1 MEFISLKNVSVESKI
16 LLLKEIGYN
25 SDGEFV
31 LDAQGNKVIDKYIE
45 IPVKINNMAI
55 LPGSTIILD
64 DNELSLASYLEEKG
78 DFATP
83 APFRALFPFA
93 LFPPSRP

>member
-78 DFATP
+78 EDVF
-83 APFRALFPFA
+83 
-93 LFPPSRP
+93 